1 MPNRIYQISDDGSDE
16 SKEPFVKFME
26 TELNALG
33 DEGWELVTAAVEEL
47 YEIASLRSQ

>member
-1 MPNRIYQISDDGSDE
+1 LSFIYQISDDGSDE

-33 DEGWELVTAAVEEL
+33 DEGWG
-47 YEIASLRSQ
+47 ISNRGS

>member
-1 MPNRIYQISDDGSDE
+1 M
-16 SKEPFVKFME
+16 KEPFAKFVE

-47 YEIASLRSQ
+47 QGIASLRSQ